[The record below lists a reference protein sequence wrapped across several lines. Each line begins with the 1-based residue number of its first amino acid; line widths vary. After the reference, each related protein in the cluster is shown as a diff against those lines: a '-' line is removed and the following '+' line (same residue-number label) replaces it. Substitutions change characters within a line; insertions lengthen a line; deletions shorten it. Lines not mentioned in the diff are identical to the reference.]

1 MTTNVSSPGFKSIAD
16 DFVAPSESTQPYQLH
31 LARVRNAYATL
42 DTKWL
47 GLKRMLGE
55 VEFSAEEQSRLTAME
70 VALFDL
76 HSAILNR
83 SVNPNPILTEEP
95 AKDAKP
101 TY

>member
-1 MTTNVSSPGFKSIAD
+1 MTTNVSSPGFKS
-16 DFVAPSESTQPYQLH
+16 SESTQPYQLH
-31 LARVRNAYATL
+31 LARVRNAFAVL

-47 GLKRMLGE
+47 GVEQVLRN
-55 VEFSAEEQSRLTAME
+55 VEFDNVE
-70 VALFDL
+70 VQYLAAFKNALFDL